1 MEPPL
6 LPTLLLHLLLLSTT
20 ITTTF
25 SASAPPLRPTLSPTS
40 SPAPPKSTTPKAPSP
55 TSSPTPPKSTTPK
68 TPSPTSSPTPPKST
82 TPKTPSPISSPTPP
96 NSTTPKTPSSPS
108 SSSLDPK
115 QLRALQSLNI
125 PTSKDPCTQPSL
137 LPPNTTLC
145 DSSKPFRHILSLR
158 LANCSDDVALS
169 FTALKSLSTLQSLQ
183 FFNCPIAPIRFPADL
198 VASLHSFTCI
208 NSLRRLTG
216 VWLAR
221 LQNLTDLTVSNVQVN
236 ASGPFVIL
244 GNMKKLRSV
253 TISHANLTGSLPR
266 HLNLNLT
273 HIDFSGNKLQG
284 KIPSS
289 ITLLENLESLN
300 LSSNSLNGE
309 IPTSFGDLISLKNV
323 SLASNSLSGAI
334 PESMS
339 AIPGLVH
346 VDLSSN
352 QLNGTIPKFLSDMK
366 SLKHLN
372 LANNDFHGVVPF
384 NVSFISKLAVFKI
397 SRNSNLCYNH
407 SVLSSKLKLG
417 ISPCDKHGLPM
428 SPPPAKGDSTADD
441 SSDSD
446 YDDSDGDD
454 SDQKKDRHHG
464 PSKVVLGVAI
474 GLSSIVFL
482 IIFLVLLSKWCG

>member
-6 LPTLLLHLLLLSTT
+6 LPTLLLLLLLLLFS
-20 ITTTF
+20 TTF
-25 SASAPPLRPTLSPTS
+25 SASAPPLRPTPSPTS
-40 SPAPPKSTTPKAPSP
+40 SPTPPKSTTPKAPSP
-55 TSSPTPPKSTTPK
+55 TSSPTPK

-96 NSTTPKTPSSPS
+96 NSSTPKTPSSPS

-137 LPPNTTLC
+137 LLPNTTLC

-183 FFNCPIAPIRFPADL
+183 FFKLPHCPYPLP
-198 VASLHSFTCI
+198 
-208 NSLRRLTG
+208 G
-216 VWLAR
+216 
-221 LQNLTDLTVSNVQVN
+221 
-236 ASGPFVIL
+236 
-244 GNMKKLRSV
+244 RS
-253 TISHANLTGSLPR
+253 R
-266 HLNLNLT
+266 
-273 HIDFSGNKLQG
+273 
-284 KIPSS
+284 
-289 ITLLENLESLN
+289 
-300 LSSNSLNGE
+300 
-309 IPTSFGDLISLKNV
+309 
-323 SLASNSLSGAI
+323 
-334 PESMS
+334 
-339 AIPGLVH
+339 LVH

-384 NVSFISKLAVFKI
+384 NVSFINKLAVFKI

-428 SPPPAKGDSTADD
+428 SPPPAKGDSSAED